1 MRFPVLSETR
11 QSYSRL
17 MDQTSSEEDPEFGS
31 PRDSP
36 SEGETADRLDRLTA
50 SEAEAVIR
58 RAIELTDNEDA
69 LEDYGSL
76 DRHTLEIVANE
87 LGIPLKHLTRALAE
101 QKMHSGLEADDSRF
115 DRLMGITELDGA
127 ALVKGDGAA
136 VQKTLATWF
145 KSHEGLRAVRLSEE
159 SGEWE
164 RDTTPITAIR
174 MGLGMSN
181 SARVLRGVGEVHH
194 QITSVGND
202 EHLVSIEAGKPRV
215 RATARWLLASAVGLA
230 ILAGVA
236 VALGPSGVGSG
247 ILAGVWT
254 AVLFGAGAAF
264 GVRSWSRRISRAI
277 ERTLD
282 AVTDPKASGVFD
294 RMPGRFGAFLES
306 LGVLKK

>member
-1 MRFPVLSETR
+1 
-11 QSYSRL
+11 
-17 MDQTSSEEDPEFGS
+17 
-31 PRDSP
+31 
-36 SEGETADRLDRLTA
+36 
-50 SEAEAVIR
+50 
-58 RAIELTDNEDA
+58 
-69 LEDYGSL
+69 
-76 DRHTLEIVANE
+76 
-87 LGIPLKHLTRALAE
+87 
-101 QKMHSGLEADDSRF
+101 
-115 DRLMGITELDGA
+115 MGIAELDGA

-136 VQKTLATWF
+136 VQRALVTCF

-164 RDTTPITAIR
+164 RDTTPITAIW

-215 RATARWLLASAVGLA
+215 RATARWLLASTVGLA
-230 ILAGVA
+230 VLAGVA
-236 VALGPSGVGSG
+236 VALGPAGVGSG

-254 AVLFGAGAAF
+254 AILFGAGAVF
-264 GVRSWSRRISRAI
+264 GVRSWSRRISCAI

-294 RMPGRFGAFLES
+294 RMPGRFGVFLES
-306 LGVLKK
+306 LGVLKKP